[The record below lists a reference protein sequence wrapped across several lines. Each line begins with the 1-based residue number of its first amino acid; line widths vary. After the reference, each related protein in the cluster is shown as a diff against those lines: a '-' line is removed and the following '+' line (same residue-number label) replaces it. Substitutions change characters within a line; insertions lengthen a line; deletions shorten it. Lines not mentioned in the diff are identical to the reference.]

1 MAILQRVW
9 PREPR
14 EPRPGPGHREGTHPV
29 GSVAWQKRW
38 EKVREKDEKGV
49 EFWYVLVILH
59 DLCSSYVGICRIV
72 TVIVWDSGLTLE
84 YRPA

>member
-1 MAILQRVW
+1 M
-9 PREPR
+9 
-14 EPRPGPGHREGTHPV
+14 
-29 GSVAWQKRW
+29 KR
-38 EKVREKDEKGV
+38 GV